1 MDDIQA
7 GNEPKSTSVVR
18 DSHSHPLV
26 EHKPQRREAIDSCA
40 EVVSIRMA
48 WTENIDLVAFSP

>member
-7 GNEPKSTSVVR
+7 GNEPKSTAAVR
-18 DSHSHPLV
+18 DSHPHPFV
-26 EHKPQRREAIDSCA
+26 EHKPYRTEAVDSCA

-48 WTENIDLVAFSP
+48 RAENIDLVACSP